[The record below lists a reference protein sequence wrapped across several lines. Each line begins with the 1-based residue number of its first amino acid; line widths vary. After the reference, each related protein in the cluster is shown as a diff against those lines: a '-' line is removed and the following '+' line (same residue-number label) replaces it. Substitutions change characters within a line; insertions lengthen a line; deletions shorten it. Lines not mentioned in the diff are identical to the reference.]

1 MAGDDKLRVE
11 VTADSSGLKD
21 GLSQA
26 KSAVADAAAGW
37 ESTFKDA
44 ESAMSGSA
52 ANMVSSI
59 MAIGPAVAAAAAA
72 FAAFEGAKAAVE
84 GFATYAGNIE
94 RMSEVLGISAES
106 ASGLNASLKVL
117 GVSSDE
123 YIGAMMRME
132 RQVKKN
138 EEVFTAQGVAVRDA
152 SGAFLPQTQIFDNV
166 IAKMQEYKAGAD
178 QMQFAMDMLGARGAD
193 LAFRFIHLKEA
204 TEIATPIMKQLGLEM
219 GQNAVESA
227 RKLEMQSRA
236 LGLVWD
242 GIKVKIGEVLVP
254 VIKAL
259 IQAFDWLKIAAEAA
273 GNSFKA
279 IFTAIYD
286 QLSGVGKAVA
296 LAIKGHFQDAL
307 AAIKEGN
314 KAAEDEMRAMME
326 RNTALWDE
334 YARRAAAP
342 DKSPAKT
349 SGSKSYT
356 PPETGGTQKSR
367 LPQWEEELRAREVA
381 EERFFGLSIS
391 EEKAFWESKLAISK
405 AGSEEYTAVKNKLD
419 QALIKSGRDS
429 FEQDQKNAKESAA
442 MQASLAADSQKRLE
456 TEIKVSDSAAKAREK
471 EIETKYKLGQTSVA
485 QEIAQLRQVEDQRYN
500 MEHAALLQ
508 EIAQYDEN
516 DNQFTA
522 LQNKMLEAK
531 QKNLAAMKALDDKYA
546 TETMQTWQKVTSP
559 IKSAFD
565 GMFQGIM
572 QGTQTLSQ
580 VMMRFL
586 ENIATAFLK
595 MGSDIAMKW
604 IENQAMA
611 ALGVMAAKKTEAA
624 AVIPA
629 NAAEAGSGAVAATA
643 AIPVVG
649 PGLAPEAGAA
659 AFAEALSFEGMAL
672 AAAGYDIPA
681 GINPLV
687 QAHAEEMVLPAHLAE
702 GIRGLIGA
710 NGRPAGGGNN
720 YGHTFNISSIGPKET
735 AAALKR
741 ALRMGY
747 R

>member
-1 MAGDDKLRVE
+1 
-11 VTADSSGLKD
+11 
-21 GLSQA
+21 
-26 KSAVADAAAGW
+26 
-37 ESTFKDA
+37 
-44 ESAMSGSA
+44 
-52 ANMVSSI
+52 
-59 MAIGPAVAAAAAA
+59 
-72 FAAFEGAKAAVE
+72 
-84 GFATYAGNIE
+84 
-94 RMSEVLGISAES
+94 
-106 ASGLNASLKVL
+106 
-117 GVSSDE
+117 
-123 YIGAMMRME
+123 
-132 RQVKKN
+132 
-138 EEVFTAQGVAVRDA
+138 
-152 SGAFLPQTQIFDNV
+152 
-166 IAKMQEYKAGAD
+166 
-178 QMQFAMDMLGARGAD
+178 
-193 LAFRFIHLKEA
+193 
-204 TEIATPIMKQLGLEM
+204 
-219 GQNAVESA
+219 
-227 RKLEMQSRA
+227 
-236 LGLVWD
+236 
-242 GIKVKIGEVLVP
+242 
-254 VIKAL
+254 
-259 IQAFDWLKIAAEAA
+259 
-273 GNSFKA
+273 
-279 IFTAIYD
+279 
-286 QLSGVGKAVA
+286 
-296 LAIKGHFQDAL
+296 
-307 AAIKEGN
+307 
-314 KAAEDEMRAMME
+314 
-326 RNTALWDE
+326 
-334 YARRAAAP
+334 
-342 DKSPAKT
+342 
-349 SGSKSYT
+349 
-356 PPETGGTQKSR
+356 
-367 LPQWEEELRAREVA
+367 
-381 EERFFGLSIS
+381 
-391 EEKAFWESKLAISK
+391 
-405 AGSEEYTAVKNKLD
+405 
-419 QALIKSGRDS
+419 
-429 FEQDQKNAKESAA
+429 